1 MEKTRHLHQH
11 EQEKHIHDA
20 PADQAFART
29 AETFQ
34 LISDSRAAAFETN
47 ADLYT
52 RRCVVSWAADR
63 S

>member
-34 LISDSRAAAFETN
+34 LISDA
-47 ADLYT
+47 T
-52 RRCVVSWAADR
+52 RLKFCGCCVIMKFASIILR
-63 S
+63 FRLI